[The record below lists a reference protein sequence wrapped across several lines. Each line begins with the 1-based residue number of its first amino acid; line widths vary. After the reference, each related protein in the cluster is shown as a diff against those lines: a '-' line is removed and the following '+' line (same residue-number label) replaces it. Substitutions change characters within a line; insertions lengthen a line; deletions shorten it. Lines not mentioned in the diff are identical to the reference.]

1 MAGLYLH
8 IPFCKQKCHYCDFH
22 FSVSRRQM
30 PEMIQAMKK
39 ELAFRNDELSEGVET
54 IYFGGGTPSLL
65 QERDFQ
71 ELFEV
76 IYKYYRVGDH
86 PEITVEANPDD
97 LDIAKIKLLQDLSFN
112 RLSIGIQSF
121 HDSELQ
127 MMNRVHTAKEAE
139 YAVLRAQDAGF
150 QNMTIDL
157 IYGMPESNDSKWYY
171 NLDKF
176 RQLQIPHLS
185 SYALTVESKTVL
197 EHLIKT
203 KKMTPVDEQMA
214 YQQFH
219 SMRIFM
225 LQNGYEHYELS
236 NYALPGYQSR
246 HNVSYW
252 QEKPYL
258 GIGPSAHS
266 FQGTSR
272 SWNVSNN
279 AQYIKHLEKGEL
291 ALEHEQLSQTDRYNE
306 YIMTGL
312 RTKWGVNLFK
322 IESDFGMDFKKYFEN
337 GVLKY
342 LENKQLL
349 RISSNE
355 IIVNPEFYF
364 SIDGIVADLFWVG

>member
-1 MAGLYLH
+1 
-8 IPFCKQKCHYCDFH
+8 
-22 FSVSRRQM
+22 M

>member
-22 FSVSRRQM
+22 FSVSRRQL
-30 PEMIQAMKK
+30 PEMIQAIKR
-39 ELAFRNDELSEGVET
+39 ELVLRKDELTETIET
-54 IYFGGGTPSLL
+54 IYWGGGTPSLL
-65 QERDFQ
+65 DERAYA
-71 ELFEV
+71 ELFETL
-76 IYKYYRVGDH
+76 YKYYKIGEE
-86 PEITVEANPDD
+86 PEITLEANPDD
-97 LDIAKIKLLQDLSFN
+97 LDNQKIKLLQDLSFN
-112 RLSIGIQSF
+112 RLSIGVQSF
-121 HDSELQ
+121 HDDELQ
-127 MMNRVHTAKEAE
+127 MMNRVHTAKEAA

-150 QNMTIDL
+150 QNITIDL
-157 IYGMPESNDSKWYY
+157 IYGMPQSNASKWQY
-171 NLDKF
+171 NVEKF
-176 RQLQIPHLS
+176 LQLQIPHLS
-185 SYALTVESKTVL
+185 SYALTVESKTAL
-197 EHLIKT
+197 EHLIKVG
-203 KKMTPVDEQMA
+203 KIAAVEEQLA
-214 YQQFH
+214 FEQFH
-219 SMRIFM
+219 TLRKLMQ
-225 LQNGYEHYELS
+225 QNGYGHYELS
-236 NYALPGYQSR
+236 NYALPGFQSR

-252 QEKPYL
+252 KEKPYL
-258 GIGPSAHS
+258 GFGPSAHS
-266 FQGTSR
+266 FQGTTR

-291 ALEHEQLSQTDRYNE
+291 AMEYEQLSPKDRYNE

-322 IESDFGMDFKKYFEN
+322 IEREFGMDFKNYFEN